1 MGRKA
6 KTHAPDK
13 AFSEALLIEWDK
25 RDARGRDLAAVA
37 ELCRTDRFYLLVR
50 VCRRLDM
57 LHPWLY
63 DRCREVE
70 AAPDGYL
77 DLWAREHYKSS
88 IITFGGI
95 IQEILRDPEIT
106 IGLFSHSQKNASAFG
121 KQIAREL
128 AGNRI
133 LFNAFPDILYD
144 NAEREAPQWSLMGG
158 WTIKRQGNPKEST
171 LQAHGLVDGMPTG
184 AHFRLRVYDDTVT
197 RDSVN
202 TPEQIQKTT
211 DMWELSNNL
220 GTIDGREWYVGT
232 RYHFGDTY
240 QEMMDR
246 GAVKPRLYPATEDG
260 TPDGKPVLFTQ
271 AVWDDKKIKQGPA
284 TIACQM
290 LQNPLAGKQRM
301 FDVGDIEVYEC
312 RPETLNVY
320 ITVDPGRSVKK
331 TSANTAMCVTG
342 VDYALNKYLLD
353 GFNHKMD
360 LLERWRNLRELVM
373 KWRRA
378 GGVCMVKVGYE
389 AIGASA
395 DLQYFT
401 ERMRIEGPQF
411 EIHEL
416 TWKRDGESSKVD
428 RVGRMG
434 PDLRMHR
441 WYVPYETNMKSLTK
455 MQQRMVSV
463 GSPYR
468 IAKPIKRQDDE
479 GKIYDLTKDFRVQ
492 LDNFPYWRL
501 VDLADAASRI
511 YDMEI
516 LPPSIVHTGDLEP
529 EWT

>member
-1 MGRKA
+1 VARKS
-6 KTHAPDK
+6 KTHIQDAG
-13 AFSEALLIEWDK
+13 FSAALFEQWDK
-25 RDARGRDLAAVA
+25 LDDRGRDLAAVR
-37 ELCRTDRFYLLVR
+37 ELVCADRFYLLAR
-50 VCRRLDM
+50 VCRRLDI

-63 DRCREVE
+63 ARCREVE
-70 AAPDGYL
+70 GAPDGYL
-77 DLWAREHYKSS
+77 DLWAREHYKST

-95 IQEILRDPEIT
+95 LQEILRDPEIT
-106 IGLFSHSQKNASAFG
+106 VGLFSHSQKNASGFG

-128 AGNRI
+128 MSNRVLI
-133 LFNAFPDILYD
+133 NAFPDILYD
-144 NAEREAPQWSLMGG
+144 AAEKEAPSWSLIGG
-158 WTIKRQGNPKEST
+158 WTVKRKGNPKEAT

-202 TPEQIQKTT
+202 TPEQIQRTT
-211 DMWELSNNL
+211 EMWELSNNL
-220 GTIDGREWYVGT
+220 GTTDGREWYVGT
-232 RYHFGDTY
+232 RYHFGDSY

-246 GAVKPRLYPATEDG
+246 GAVKPRLYPATDDGSPDG
-260 TPDGKPVLFTQ
+260 TPVLFTKE
-271 AVWDDKKIKQGPA
+271 VWEDKKIKQGPA

-301 FDVGDIEVYEC
+301 FDVTDMETYEC

-320 ITVDPGRSVKK
+320 IMVDPARSKKK
-331 TSANTAMCVTG
+331 TSANTAMAVIG

-360 LLERWRNLRELVM
+360 LLERWRNLRELVI

-378 GGVCMVKVGYE
+378 GGICMVKVGYE
-389 AIGASA
+389 SIGAAA

-401 ERMRIEGPQF
+401 ERMRVEGPVF
-411 EIHEL
+411 EIVEL
-416 TWKRDGESSKVD
+416 TWAHDGDSSKVD
-428 RVGRMG
+428 RVGRIG

-441 WYVPYETNMKSLTK
+441 WYTPYETNMKHLTK
-455 MQQRMVSV
+455 SQTRMVSV
-463 GSPYR
+463 GAPYR
-468 IAKPIKRQDDE
+468 IAKPIKRQNEE
-479 GKIYDLTKDFRVQ
+479 GKIYDLTKDFKLQ

-501 VDLADAASRI
+501 VDLVDAASRI

-516 LPPSIVHTGDLEP
+516 LPPSIVHVGELEP